1 VRVTV
6 NGHTFRGRVGRRGAE
21 ALVGFSTAQRAACRV
36 EPGDTVD
43 VELALDEEP
52 RTVEVPE
59 ALAAVLADEPAARA
73 AFESLSYT
81 RRKELAR
88 SVADAKRPET
98 RERRLAGVLAQL
110 QRT

>member
-1 VRVTV
+1 M
-6 NGHTFRGRVGRRGAE
+6 
-21 ALVGFSTAQRAACRV
+21 
-36 EPGDTVD
+36 
-43 VELALDEEP
+43 
-52 RTVEVPE
+52 PE

-88 SVADAKRPET
+88 RVADAKRPET